1 MTSPNQTSDSCSAKQ
16 ELELVSPIGYPVKAV
31 TPRGEWEVA
40 IGTKGEK
47 GREIW
52 QKKTILAAS
61 PWFYSCVVRKFNKAL
76 TVAYKEARLPL
87 SAMLRKVVGIFS
99 WNVD

>member
-1 MTSPNQTSDSCSAKQ
+1 M
-16 ELELVSPIGYPVKAV
+16 
-31 TPRGEWEVA
+31 A

-47 GREIW
+47 GIEVW
-52 QKKTILAAS
+52 HKKAILAAS